1 MHAMQTKPSRSEMA
15 DGSEASI
22 CVRRHSVGQGE
33 GGAQWRVKW
42 GEGGGVNGKKT
53 PIATIFHSKFD

>member
-42 GEGGGVNGKKT
+42 GEGGRCKRKENT
-53 PIATIFHSKFD
+53 HCNYFP